1 MLSSRMEVAHRV
13 ARDLQTLPHV
23 VALALGGSSMHA
35 RDDAL
40 SDLDIEVFV
49 TTDPPLGDR
58 ESLILPQAQYAEIGN
73 HFFGSGDEWIDRA
86 SGVEIDAAFWPV
98 DWIADQLDRVLT
110 HHQASLGYTTC
121 FWYTVRSALPLYD
134 PAGWLAQTQSRAR
147 VPYPEPLRQAIIALN
162 HPVLHTKM
170 HSYRDQ
176 IRIAIARAD
185 LVSVQ
190 HRVTALLAS
199 YFDIIFAINR
209 LPHPGEKRLV
219 DIATR
224 TCGLLPTDMAG
235 DIAAV
240 LAATADPHARNLLGS
255 VQDLCDHL
263 DTLLQQEQCYP
274 AS

>member
-1 MLSSRMEVAHRV
+1 MLSTRVEVAHRV
-13 ARDLQTLPHV
+13 ARDLQTLPNV

-35 RDDAL
+35 RDDTL

-49 TTDPPLGDR
+49 TADPPIAER

-86 SGVEIDAAFWPV
+86 SGLEIDAMYWSV

-110 HHQASLGYTTC
+110 HHQAALGYTTC
-121 FWYTVRSALPLYD
+121 IWYTLRSALPLYD
-134 PAGWLAQTQSRAR
+134 PTGWLAQTQSRAQ
-147 VPYPEPLRQAIIALN
+147 VPYPEPLRRAIIALN
-162 HPVLHTKM
+162 HPVLHTKI

-176 IRIAIARAD
+176 IRIAIARED

-199 YFDIIFAINR
+199 YFDIIFALNR

-219 DIATR
+219 DTATR
-224 TCGLLPTDMAG
+224 TCGLLPTAMTAE
-235 DIAAV
+235 IAAV
-240 LAATADPHARNLLGS
+240 LAATPDPLTRNLMGS
-255 VQDLCDHL
+255 VEDLCDHL

-274 AS
+274 AR